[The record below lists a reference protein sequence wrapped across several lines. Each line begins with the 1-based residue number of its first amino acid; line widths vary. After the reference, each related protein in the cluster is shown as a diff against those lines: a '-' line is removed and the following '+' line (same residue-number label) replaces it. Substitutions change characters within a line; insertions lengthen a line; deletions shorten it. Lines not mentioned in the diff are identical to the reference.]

1 MTMAGNR
8 LSRIVANTQK
18 APPFLQSWLLTKVF
32 GTAIKFAGTAKVE
45 INYLSH
51 QESRLTIKN
60 RKRVQNHI
68 GSVHACAMALLAES
82 ATGYI
87 VGMNVPDDRVPVIK
101 SMHIDYVKRATGD
114 LKAVAHLTDEQLQQ
128 ILTTEKGEVTVA
140 VTITDEKGV
149 EPIKAEM
156 IWAWTPKRR

>member
-1 MTMAGNR
+1 MAGNR
-8 LSRIVANTQK
+8 LSRMVANTHK
-18 APPFLQSWLLTKVF
+18 APAFMRPWLLTKIF
-32 GTAIKFAGTAKVE
+32 GATIKFAGTANVQ
-45 INYLSH
+45 IHHLSH
-51 QESRLTIKN
+51 KESSLTIQN

-87 VGMNVPDDRVPVIK
+87 VGMNVPDDSIPVIK

-114 LKAVAHLTDEQLQQ
+114 LHAVALLTNEQIQQ
-128 ILTTEKGEVTVA
+128 MHTTKKGEVTVG
-140 VTITDEKGV
+140 VTITDDKGV

-156 IWAWTPKRR
+156 IWAWTPKHR